1 MGSLCGFCGY
11 TWGIDMKQKLY
22 VVEYASDEWGEH
34 PAWYEQVCT
43 TLDEAKEFAMQ
54 KFLEGDAV
62 RLYVKEVVQ

>member
-1 MGSLCGFCGY
+1 
-11 TWGIDMKQKLY
+11 MKQKLY